1 MSKRIKA
8 MVVNEITQRIGE
20 TDEMLVIDVSR
31 LDAIS
36 TNKFRLALQEKQIS
50 VLTVKNTLAI
60 RALNGA
66 GVTALD
72 TVLEGASTL
81 VWGGKDIVALSKE
94 IAKWVKDLGD
104 IEIRGG
110 TVEGESLSASDVVA
124 LSKSPSREELIGQIA
139 GVMLSPGAQLAAA
152 LEAPARLLASQ
163 IEKIGD
169 GDAGGESETEGEGE

>member
-8 MVVNEITQRIGE
+8 MVVDEITQRIGD
-20 TDEMLVIDVSR
+20 TNEMLVIDVSL

-50 VLTVKNTLAI
+50 VLTVKNTLAR

-72 TVLEGASTL
+72 DVLQGSSTL
-81 VWGGKDIVALSKE
+81 VWGGEDIVALSKE
-94 IAKWVKDLGD
+94 IAKWVKELGK

-110 TVEGESLSASDVVA
+110 TLEGESLSAGDVVS

-163 IEKIGD
+163 IDQVGEG
-169 GDAGGESETEGEGE
+169 GGEGGEGEGSE